1 MYDERTDLIGHISH
15 FRQSMAL
22 HLKNDALMCH
32 MFPSNL
38 GPIALRWFNRLEH
51 VSIHSWD
58 EMAEAFLSWFI
69 TNSRRLREVNSLL
82 AMSIR
87 ESESLKNYSSKYWEL
102 YNEVNGYNEE
112 LAVKKFKW
120 GLTPNSKLRQ
130 ALTRR
135 SARNIQVLMSWIRQY
150 VWVEE
155 DHARTRVHLNLTRPL
170 RRTQQVDPRKVE
182 TLLKDQRLPSRSR
195 NLEGIHS
202 IFNEPIY

>member
-32 MFPSNL
+32 MFPSSL
-38 GPIALRWFNRLEH
+38 GPIALRWFNHLEH

-102 YNEVNGYNEE
+102 YNEVNGCNEE

-135 SARNIQVLMSWIRQY
+135 PARNIQDLMSWIRQY
-150 VWVEE
+150 VRVEE
-155 DHARTRVHLNLTRPL
+155 DHARTRAHLNLTRPP

-182 TLLKDQRLPSRSR
+182 TLLKDQRLP
-195 NLEGIHS
+195 
-202 IFNEPIY
+202 